1 MVILEKRSAQMAAY
15 GQDIPLVDLIDDTFW
30 FGKDVSCLGGV
41 GVA

>member
-1 MVILEKRSAQMAAY
+1 MVNLEKWSAQLAAY
-15 GQDIPLVDLIDDTFW
+15 DSDIPLVDLIDDTFW